1 MRVVERLVT
10 LIVFLFP
17 VSEVALALV
26 KRARRNVAMVEDRGS
41 MRLLWFTIVAA
52 VATAAVCSGLPA
64 TRLPPAAASRAA
76 VALGLLV
83 GGLALRWYA
92 ILTLGRLFTVDVA
105 IQKDHTLVETGP
117 YRYVRHPSYTG
128 MLVAFLGV
136 GVYFGNWL
144 SIAVLA
150 VPIGLVVMLRIR
162 VEEAALLR
170 TFGQA
175 YSDYC
180 ARTKRLIPGVV

>member
-1 MRVVERLVT
+1 MAGETLLT
-10 LIVFLFP
+10 LIVLLFP
-17 VSEVALALV
+17 VSEVALAVV
-26 KRARRNVAMVEDRGS
+26 KRARRDVATVQDRGS
-41 MRLLWFTIVAA
+41 MRLLWFTIIASVAL
-52 VATAAVCSGLPA
+52 AAVCAGLPV
-64 TRLPPAAASRAA
+64 TRLRMTATPRAA
-76 VALGLLV
+76 VAIGLLV

-105 IQKDHTLVETGP
+105 IRSDHTLVETGP

-144 SIAVLA
+144 SIAALI
-150 VPIGLVVMLRIR
+150 VPIGLAVMRRIR
-162 VEEAALLR
+162 VEEAALSR
-170 TFGQA
+170 AFGAA

-180 ARTKRLIPGVV
+180 ARTSRLIPGVV

>member
-1 MRVVERLVT
+1 MNIVERLVS

-17 VSEVALALV
+17 VSEVALAVV
-26 KRARRNVAMVEDRGS
+26 KRARRNAATVQDRGS

-52 VATAAVCSGLPA
+52 VALAAVCAGLPA
-64 TRLPPAAASRAA
+64 TRLPPAAAPRAA
-76 VALGLLV
+76 AALSLLV

-105 IQKDHTLVETGP
+105 IQADHTLVETGP

-144 SIAVLA
+144 SIAALA
-150 VPIGLVVMLRIR
+150 VPIFLVVMIRIR
-162 VEEAALLR
+162 VEEAALLT
-170 TFGQA
+170 TFGVA

-180 ARTKRLIPGVV
+180 RRTKRLIPGVI